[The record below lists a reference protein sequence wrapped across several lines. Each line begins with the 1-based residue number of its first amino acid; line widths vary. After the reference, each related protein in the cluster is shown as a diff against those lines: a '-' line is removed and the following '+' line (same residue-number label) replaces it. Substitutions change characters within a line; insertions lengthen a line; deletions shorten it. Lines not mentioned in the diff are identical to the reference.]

1 MNYTDSNL
9 FHNTAKNK
17 PPILIAEDDLTSRI
31 ILAGILGKW
40 GYDPIAVN
48 DGQAAWDVLQRPDAP
63 SLVILDWMMPK
74 MDGLEV
80 IRQVR
85 ARVTEQPPYII
96 LLTSKDEKSDILSGL
111 EGGANDYIKKP
122 FEHEEL
128 LARIRVGQRTLE
140 LQTSLY
146 EAKRSM
152 EHLAT
157 RDPLTGI
164 LNRRAILEQLSKELS
179 RIQRGRLD
187 QDGKKLSIGFFDVD
201 NFKHINDKY
210 GHQAGD
216 DVLRGIAQILR
227 TQLRGYDSISRLGG
241 DEFLVLAPES
251 DEAGYKKL
259 YERLVSVIAASPLLT
274 CAGEV
279 MLTISMGVATA
290 LPDSTDDQL
299 LSNADAA
306 MYMAKRAGGNR
317 VVYA

>member
-1 MNYTDSNL
+1 MNYTDSNF
-9 FHNTAKNK
+9 FHNTPENK

-31 ILAGILGKW
+31 ILAGILRKW

-48 DGQAAWDVLQRPDAP
+48 DGQAAWEVLQRSDAP
-63 SLVILDWMMPK
+63 GLVILDWMMPK
-74 MDGLEV
+74 MDGLQV
-80 IRQVR
+80 IQHVR
-85 ARVTEQPPYII
+85 ARVSEQPPYII
-96 LLTSKDEKSDILSGL
+96 LLTSKDEKNDILSGL
-111 EGGANDYIKKP
+111 ESGANDYIKKP

-164 LNRRAILEQLSKELS
+164 LNRRAIFEQLSKELS
-179 RIQRGRLD
+179 RIQRGHLD
-187 QDGKKLSIGFFDVD
+187 LDGKKLSIGFFDVD
-201 NFKHINDKY
+201 KFKHINDKY

-227 TQLRGYDSISRLGG
+227 TQVRGYDSISRLGG
-241 DEFLVLAPES
+241 DEFLVLVPES

-259 YERLVSVIAASPLLT
+259 YERLVSIIAVSPLLT

-290 LPDSTDDQL
+290 TPDISEDQL
-299 LSNADAA
+299 LNNADAA
-306 MYMAKRAGGNR
+306 MYMAKRSGGNR